1 MAIAVQPIFAAATTA
16 LPKLPAVIDRLK
28 KTAPDVYRNVVEAT
42 SRSKVTPEVV
52 AARASRDPVVAQGL
66 VTTVLRAGGTAQ
78 DFIDSGVFPA
88 GSERQVM
95 ALAEGYVRRIAS
107 EAGKGTV
114 EARDPVDF
122 AAEIALLRRVCSIL
136 SVNEQDLAVLLT
148 YFRTHGPE
156 DVKAVVDFKKAAG
169 IRSY

>member
-16 LPKLPAVIDRLK
+16 LPKLPDAINRLK

-42 SRSKVTPEVV
+42 NRSKVTPEVV

-66 VTTVLRAGGTAQ
+66 VATVLRAGGRAS
-78 DFIDSGVFPA
+78 DFIDAGVFPA
-88 GSERQVM
+88 GSEGQIL
-95 ALAEGYVRRIAS
+95 ALAEGYVRRLAANAS
-107 EAGKGTV
+107 KDTV

-122 AAEIALLRRVCSIL
+122 ASEIALLRRVCSIL
-136 SVNEQDLAVLLT
+136 SVNEQDLAILLT

-156 DVKAVVDFKKAAG
+156 DVQAVVNFKKAAG
-169 IRSY
+169 IRAY